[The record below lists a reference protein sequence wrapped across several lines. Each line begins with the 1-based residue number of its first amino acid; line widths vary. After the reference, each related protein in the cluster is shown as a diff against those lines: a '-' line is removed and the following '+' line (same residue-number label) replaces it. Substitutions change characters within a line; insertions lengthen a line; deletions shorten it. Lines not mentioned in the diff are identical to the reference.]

1 MRLQCFT
8 VVKHAIVQ
16 RQVEVIAVAHIEV
29 QADIFTRSFR
39 AIEANGHKV
48 EQHFDRHSANGVRGT
63 GGAVAELMHPFA
75 QLFRA
80 GQVETAPCG
89 GLGLIAQL
97 FKVIRLQILRDLVT
111 RVGGN
116 HLFQQF
122 CRPAVITLLVRFLR
136 QVDDTGRTAQRFHV
150 TFAHLYLTIR
160 MQVSRVTVVIAK
172 IEVIHRAGVVADRT
186 VIAAAGPVIGKR
198 RRQLNHVADFIHGV
212 ALVRQV
218 QGLVVNILDGIAI
231 FTNIIIDMLIA
242 PDRPGVRH
250 KQHFRV
256 VTPHIQRFVQVLGPL
271 AGIAGFRAAQSVEVV
286 QSMRGVLG
294 GTQGFQGRNIE
305 VHFGWRF
312 ATWGHQEVKLQAVDN
327 HLLASSDDSFSRCNN
342 ARVARCQRHAKAIT
356 HVALR
361 VVRQ

>member
-1 MRLQCFT
+1 MRLQRFP
-8 VVKHAIVQ
+8 VVKHTIVQ

-29 QADIFTRSFR
+29 QADIFTRGFR

-48 EQHFDRHSANGVRGT
+48 EQHFDRHPANGVRGA

-80 GQVETAPCG
+80 GQVETAPGG

-136 QVDDTGRTAQRFHV
+136 QVDDTGRTAQRLHV
-150 TFAHLYLTIR
+150 TFTHLHLTIR

-186 VIAAAGPVIGKR
+186 VIATAGPVIGKC

-218 QGLVVNILDGIAI
+218 QGLVVNVLDSIAI

-250 KQHFRV
+250 KQYFRV
-256 VTPHIQRFVQVLGPL
+256 VTPHIQCFVQILGPL
-271 AGIAGFRAAQSVEVV
+271 AGVAGFRAAQGVEVV
-286 QSMRGVLG
+286 QGMRGILG

-305 VHFGWRF
+305 VHFRWRF